1 MTRLYLIRHGRPA
14 AGWGGGDDDPGLDAE
29 GARQA
34 MGAARALGALPADQ
48 RPRTVVSSP
57 LRRCRETAAPFAK
70 ALGVEMEIVTD
81 VGEIPT
87 PASLA
92 SSDRGPWLRASLAGR
107 WADIRGDID
116 YELWRHRVFDAVKIR
131 PGAAIFSHFVAIN
144 AVLSLLD
151 SDESVITFRPDH
163 VSVTVLETTAE
174 GLRLVA
180 RGREAATSVL

>member
-1 MTRLYLIRHGRPA
+1 
-14 AGWGGGDDDPGLDAE
+14 
-29 GARQA
+29 
-34 MGAARALGALPADQ
+34 
-48 RPRTVVSSP
+48 
-57 LRRCRETAAPFAK
+57 
-70 ALGVEMEIVTD
+70 
-81 VGEIPT
+81 
-87 PASLA
+87 
-92 SSDRGPWLRASLAGR
+92 
-107 WADIRGDID
+107 
-116 YELWRHRVFDAVKIR
+116 VKVR